1 MVFLVC
7 LVSFGVVPFK
17 RVEKGWK
24 NLLVLTADKPAK
36 GRTAKCEKTTKI
48 TLCRQSDL
56 CLLGKLLGCID
67 LLRLR
72 EEKNEQYQN
81 TIVK

>member
-24 NLLVLTADKPAK
+24 NLLVLTADKPVK
-36 GRTAKCEKTTKI
+36 GRTAKCEKWKMGEY
-48 TLCRQSDL
+48 R
-56 CLLGKLLGCID
+56 
-67 LLRLR
+67 
-72 EEKNEQYQN
+72 KNY
-81 TIVK
+81 TV